1 MKHLS
6 ILAYLFLHS
15 HLMFGQTEK
24 ESQQI
29 VEEIL
34 SITEKYNKTW
44 ETLDMEKVA
53 KFHSDSSFRYYRN
66 IRSGIKSNEDFRKL
80 MPQYMYVIKSWKMKV
95 SNPEVQVLSENAAV
109 IGFIGK
115 AEMIDKD
122 NKSSDAG
129 SGAYTYIW
137 KKLNGEWKIV
147 HIHESTR

>member
-1 MKHLS
+1 
-6 ILAYLFLHS
+6 
-15 HLMFGQTEK
+15 MFGQTEK
-24 ESQQI
+24 ESQKI

-53 KFHSDSSFRYYRN
+53 NFHSDSSFRYYRN
-66 IRSGIKSNEDFRKL
+66 MRSGIQSNNDFKKL
-80 MPQYMYVIKSWKMKV
+80 MPQYMNVIKSWKMEV
-95 SNPEVQVLSENAAV
+95 SNPVVQVLSENAAV

-129 SGAYTYIW
+129 SGVYTYVW

-147 HIHESTR
+147 HIHESTK

>member
-1 MKHLS
+1 MKRIS
-6 ILAYLFLHS
+6 IFVFLFLTH
-15 HLMFGQTEK
+15 HFLLGQTSN
-24 ESQQI
+24 ESQKI

-53 KFHSDSSFRYYRN
+53 LFHSDSSFRYYRN
-66 IRSGIKSNEDFRKL
+66 MRSGIKSNDDFKKL
-80 MPQYMYVIKSWKMKV
+80 MPQYMNFIKSWKMEI
-95 SNPEVQVLSENAAV
+95 SNPVVQVLSENVAV

-137 KKLNGEWKIV
+137 KKINGEWKIV
-147 HIHESTR
+147 HIHESTK